1 MTIKRNHNKR
11 RALKIPV
18 ILGIVL
24 LVTAGWFVVHQLAG
38 KNVFCSFSH
47 KMRPTD
53 GVLLYVA
60 PPHSVSAK
68 QHNFHVVSPG
78 VWRSAQPSKES
89 LLRMKAHG
97 LKTVVNLRSGRA
109 IERWERDTTESLGI
123 QHYHFPMSAREE
135 VPIKT
140 IDAVLSVI
148 SDTAKQP
155 ALVHCR
161 AGKDRT
167 GLMIAAYKISQNP
180 QASFRDIYQEMLMYG
195 YDEKKY
201 PAILISLRKW
211 AESRGYAE
219 IARAIEF
226 QEKAFLKK

>member
-1 MTIKRNHNKR
+1 MKIKRGKKR
-11 RALKIPV
+11 TLKIPV
-18 ILGIVL
+18 LLGIL
-24 LVTAGWFVVHQLAG
+24 LLGVAGWFVAHPIVG
-38 KNVFCSFSH
+38 KNIFCSFSH
-47 KMRPTD
+47 KMRSTD
-53 GVLLYVA
+53 GVLVYVA

-78 VWRSAQPSKES
+78 VWRSAQPSKKS
-89 LLRMKAHG
+89 LLRMKTYG

-109 IERWERDTTESLGI
+109 IERWERETTESLGI
-123 QHYHFPMSAREE
+123 RHYHFPMSARKE

-148 SDTAKQP
+148 SDPAKQP

-167 GLMIAAYKISQNP
+167 GLMVAAYKISQNP

-201 PAILISLRKW
+201 PTILISLRKW
-211 AESRGYAE
+211 AEARGHTE
-219 IARAIEF
+219 IARDIEF
-226 QEKAFLKK
+226 QEKAFQKK